1 MAGGIVSIGVTLAGV
16 VSIGVGVASAVARNM
31 TDCHL
36 QAEAH
41 SNDIGPGWRWRG
53 RRVCRVLGDDII
65 KG

>member
-1 MAGGIVSIGVTLAGV
+1 VAGGIISIGVTLAGV

-41 SNDIGPGWRWRG
+41 SGDIGPGQRQRG
-53 RRVCRVLGDDII
+53 RGMCPVLGDDII

>member
-1 MAGGIVSIGVTLAGV
+1 VAGGIISIGVTLAGV
-16 VSIGVGVASAVARNM
+16 VSIGVGMALAVARNM

-41 SNDIGPGWRWRG
+41 SGDIGPGRRQRG
-53 RRVCRVLGDDII
+53 RGMCRVLGDDII